1 MQEIKYKENK
11 NFHTTLINFVYQFKC
26 NKEDIMALTLY
37 CILASKTNKE
47 YNDEI
52 SFAKEKLNRYIISYS
67 VKNQSINDIYFINFS
82 LLIPSDNVIKED
94 YLEKSI
100 LFLLDSVFKPN
111 IEDENLFIKE
121 KRIYTEYLLN
131 AYKNI
136 EFIAEKNL
144 LDLLDQDC
152 IFNKLKYRDIEN
164 INTLNIKDIINF
176 YNKYIKNIKPIIFI
190 NGNINNNKVEKI
202 INDYTKDLNLKEQKL
217 INKYNNFYK
226 IQKSIY
232 KTDKSKFYQSII
244 YLIYNIKNYKEEDF
258 YKLYLINLLLSS
270 SSSDLLLENLRKK
283 NNLVYSCGA
292 SAMLKN
298 GLLFIKVITNKDNVK
313 LAKLVITELINDL
326 NNIEKYEKNI
336 NNIINKLE
344 LNIERELDNFY
355 ILCSNEINSYF
366 KADITRTEELK
377 ILKNIKLE
385 DLKELI
391 SRINLVCDYSLE
403 GEL

>member
-176 YNKYIKNIKPIIFI
+176 YNKYIKNIK
-190 NGNINNNKVEKI
+190 
-202 INDYTKDLNLKEQKL
+202 
-217 INKYNNFYK
+217 
-226 IQKSIY
+226 
-232 KTDKSKFYQSII
+232 
-244 YLIYNIKNYKEEDF
+244 
-258 YKLYLINLLLSS
+258 
-270 SSSDLLLENLRKK
+270 
-283 NNLVYSCGA
+283 
-292 SAMLKN
+292 
-298 GLLFIKVITNKDNVK
+298 
-313 LAKLVITELINDL
+313 
-326 NNIEKYEKNI
+326 
-336 NNIINKLE
+336 
-344 LNIERELDNFY
+344 
-355 ILCSNEINSYF
+355 
-366 KADITRTEELK
+366 
-377 ILKNIKLE
+377 
-385 DLKELI
+385 
-391 SRINLVCDYSLE
+391 
-403 GEL
+403 